1 MFFLY
6 LLYKK
11 EHKMEKE
18 LLYKFFEGKASFEE
32 KEAIRIW
39 LESSS
44 KNEQYLFKE
53 REFFD
58 AMILSGESLTPIKV
72 RLKKSLSK
80 FICEFLK
87 DYETS
92 DVCFFIYPYSG
103 EFKEKFFVFSDV
115 IKISPYWQRS
125 IYNADIKNKKL
136 VNLFNEF
143 RENKIFY
150 SSLLCGTDFKQ
161 VIDFIMKK

>member
-1 MFFLY
+1 MNKTLKIIHNDTNDVKIAIEY
-6 LLYKK
+6 CRSSGGKQMAIGSAKTMIDSGSWQVDPQPLLPKSKKCYKI
-11 EHKMEKE
+11 
-18 LLYKFFEGKASFEE
+18 LFRFGFQYKSF
-32 KEAIRIW
+32 
-39 LESSS
+39 
-44 KNEQYLFKE
+44 
-53 REFFD
+53 
-58 AMILSGESLTPIKV
+58 
-72 RLKKSLSK
+72 K

-92 DVCFFIYPYSG
+92 DVCFFIYPYAG

-161 VIDFIMKK
+161 CIDFEIRK